1 MEPLL
6 LSVRRCPHKHHALKS
21 HLHSPSDPNLQTAIR
36 IKLYGRRFGFVR
48 DKAFFG
54 ARAGSSE
61 MNLAES
67 LASYAKSLDYSS
79 IPENIIHETEKRI
92 IDSLACGIGAFNA
105 EPVRIARETAEE
117 AKNPQ
122 GATILGTK
130 KKTTMDL
137 AVFANGMMVRYFD
150 YNDTYLSLEPA
161 HPSDNIG
168 PCLAVSSQQDSSGKD
183 LLLSIA
189 LAYEIQCRLCDAADI
204 RHRGWD
210 HVCYG
215 LVSMALAA
223 GWLMGLSEEKLVQAV
238 NISLNSHIAMR
249 QVRAGELS
257 MWKGVSFP
265 NAARNAVFS
274 AMLAEKG
281 MTGPS
286 PIFEGEMG
294 FFKQISGLFELNVES
309 FGGRN
314 GSFKIGETY
323 LKFFPAEIHSQ
334 SAIWAALE
342 AKKEI
347 PSLDEVE
354 SVEIA
359 SHEAG
364 YNILGKDPEK
374 WAPATKETADHSL
387 PYIVSRA
394 LFDGKI
400 DNSTYLPRKFHDQ
413 RILDFLK
420 KVKVIEDRELSR
432 MYPEAVANR
441 VTVTLTSGK
450 TVSKQ
455 VNYHKGHPKNPM
467 SDKDVEDKFRRLTAK
482 QYSKTHADRVLKTV
496 WGLEKTKD
504 VSSILPDLIVH

>member
-1 MEPLL
+1 
-6 LSVRRCPHKHHALKS
+6 
-21 HLHSPSDPNLQTAIR
+21 
-36 IKLYGRRFGFVR
+36 
-48 DKAFFG
+48 
-54 ARAGSSE
+54 
-61 MNLAES
+61 MNIAES
-67 LASYAKSLDYSS
+67 LASYAHSLEYSS
-79 IPENIIHETEKRI
+79 IPESTIHESKKRI
-92 IDSLACGIGAFNA
+92 VDSLGCGIGAFGS
-105 EPVRIARETAEE
+105 EPAKIARGLASEVR
-117 AKNPQ
+117 NPE
-122 GATILGTK
+122 GSTVLGTK
-130 KKTTMDL
+130 IKTSADL
-137 AVFANGMMVRYFD
+137 ASFVNGIMVRYFD

-168 PCLAVSSQQDSSGKD
+168 PCFAVAGELGSSGKE
-183 LLLSIA
+183 LILAIA
-189 LAYEIQCRLCDAADI
+189 LAYEVQCRLCDAADI

-215 LVSMALAA
+215 LASMALAA
-223 GWLMGLSEEKLVQAV
+223 GRLMGLNEEKLVQAV

-294 FFKQISGLFELNVES
+294 FFKQISGPFELDIES

-347 PSLDEVE
+347 RSLGEVE

-387 PYIVSRA
+387 PYIVTRA

-400 DNSTYLPRKFHDQ
+400 DNSTYTPRKFTDS
-413 RILDFLK
+413 RVLEFLK
-420 KVKVIEDRELSR
+420 KVTVVEDKELSR

-441 VTVTLTSGK
+441 ITVKLTSGGR
-450 TVSKQ
+450 VSKQ

-467 SDKDVEDKFRRLTAK
+467 SDEDVESKFRRLTAK
-482 QYSKTHADRVLKTV
+482 QYSKTQADSVLKTIWSLDKIKEV
-496 WGLEKTKD
+496 TKLL
-504 VSSILPDLIVH
+504 SGLIVR